1 MNIRNLEIRTE
12 ALRSGINLWRVA
24 DALGIHD
31 SALSR
36 LLRKELSEAK
46 KIEILKIMKKIGDEK

>member
-1 MNIRNLEIRTE
+1 MAGNLEIKTE
-12 ALRSGINLWRVA
+12 ALRSGVSLWMVA

-36 LLRKELSEAK
+36 LLRKELSEEKKSEVLNIIK
-46 KIEILKIMKKIGDEK
+46 KIREEK